1 MSAPRRVERE
11 GDRVPLGGYCEI
23 CQRWVWLNPDGS
35 CERGHP
41 PVRVRDIQQLSPM
54 RTAATRTE
62 EPPMMLTRRAH
73 YRWWWRHSLWILGT
87 FTFDF
92 FSWASFFYIGARA
105 RRGAWIGAGFLYLLP
120 VIATITS
127 IGTPWLRLAL
137 GVQAAAAAGSVL
149 HAFLARPRYRAIM
162 FGDVPRRGLTAPPQ
176 PPRLLQTVERPAL
189 PAGTDEVVAEIIDQ
203 AHDRLQAVL
212 DLSNE
217 IGKQA
222 VRTEVENLCHT
233 GEQILAEL
241 GREPRQ
247 VELARAFLTY
257 YLEAAQRIVKR
268 YVELGRRESPAQE
281 VCDALERAEQSLE
294 SIQRAFDQQLAG
306 LLQSEVIDLDSEIA
320 LLEKTVEMDG
330 MGKMRPVGRHTR
342 GRG

>member
-1 MSAPRRVERE
+1 M
-11 GDRVPLGGYCEI
+11 PLGGYCEI

-41 PVRVRDIQQLSPM
+41 PVRVRDVQQLSPL
-54 RTAATRTE
+54 RTPALRTE
-62 EPPMMLTRRAH
+62 EAPPMLTRRAQ
-73 YRWWWRHSLWILGT
+73 YRWWWRHSLWILWT

-92 FSWASFFYIGARA
+92 LSWAGFFYIGARA

-127 IGTPWLRLAL
+127 FGTPWLRVAL
-137 GVQAAAAAGSVL
+137 GVQAVAAAGSVL
-149 HAFLARPRYRAIM
+149 HAFLARPHYRAIM

-176 PPRLLQTVERPAL
+176 PPRLLQAVERPAL
-189 PAGTDEVVAEIIDQ
+189 PAGTDQVVAEIIEQ

-212 DLSNE
+212 DMSNE
-217 IGKQA
+217 IPKQS
-222 VRTEVENLCHT
+222 VRTKVEQLCRT
-233 GEQILAEL
+233 GEHIVAEL

-281 VCDALERAEQSLE
+281 VRDTLERAEVSLD
-294 SIQRAFDQQLAG
+294 SIQRAFDQQLAA
-306 LLQSEVIDLDSEIA
+306 LLQSDIIDLDSEIE
-320 LLEKTVEMDG
+320 LLEKTVQMDG
-330 MGKMRPVGRHTR
+330 MGKMRPAGRHTR
-342 GRG
+342 GQG

>member
-1 MSAPRRVERE
+1 V
-11 GDRVPLGGYCEI
+11 
-23 CQRWVWLNPDGS
+23 
-35 CERGHP
+35 
-41 PVRVRDIQQLSPM
+41 
-54 RTAATRTE
+54 
-62 EPPMMLTRRAH
+62 
-73 YRWWWRHSLWILGT
+73 
-87 FTFDF
+87 
-92 FSWASFFYIGARA
+92 
-105 RRGAWIGAGFLYLLP
+105 
-120 VIATITS
+120 
-127 IGTPWLRLAL
+127 
-137 GVQAAAAAGSVL
+137 AAAGSVL

-189 PAGTDEVVAEIIDQ
+189 PAGTVEVVAEIIDQ
-203 AHDRLQAVL
+203 AHTRLQAVL

-217 IGKQA
+217 IGKQS
-222 VRTEVENLCHT
+222 VRTEVERLCHT

-281 VCDALERAEQSLE
+281 VCDALGRAEESLE

-306 LLQSEVIDLDSEIA
+306 LLQSEVIDLDSEIE
-320 LLEKTVEMDG
+320 LLEKTVQMDG
-330 MGKMRPVGRHTR
+330 MGKMRPVGRRTR
-342 GRG
+342 GQG

>member
-1 MSAPRRVERE
+1 M
-11 GDRVPLGGYCEI
+11 PLGGYCEI

-41 PVRVRDIQQLSPM
+41 PVRVRDVQQLSPL
-54 RTAATRTE
+54 RTPALRTE
-62 EPPMMLTRRAH
+62 EAPRMLTRRAQ
-73 YRWWWRHSLWILGT
+73 YRWWWRHSLWILWT

-92 FSWASFFYIGARA
+92 LSWAGFFYIGARA

-127 IGTPWLRLAL
+127 FGTPWLRVAL
-137 GVQAAAAAGSVL
+137 GVQAVAAAGSVL
-149 HAFLARPRYRAIM
+149 HAFLARPHYRAIM

-176 PPRLLQTVERPAL
+176 PPRLLQAVERPAL
-189 PAGTDEVVAEIIDQ
+189 PAGTDQVVAEIIEQ

-212 DLSNE
+212 DMSNE
-217 IGKQA
+217 IPKQS
-222 VRTEVENLCHT
+222 VRTKVEQLCRT
-233 GEQILAEL
+233 GEHIVAEL

-281 VCDALERAEQSLE
+281 VRDTLERAEVSLD
-294 SIQRAFDQQLAG
+294 SIQRAFDQQLAA
-306 LLQSEVIDLDSEIA
+306 LLQSDIIDLDSEIE
-320 LLEKTVEMDG
+320 LLEKTVQMDG
-330 MGKMRPVGRHTR
+330 MGKMRPAGRHTR
-342 GRG
+342 GQG

>member
-1 MSAPRRVERE
+1 M
-11 GDRVPLGGYCEI
+11 PLGGYCEI

-54 RTAATRTE
+54 RTAAVRTE

-73 YRWWWRHSLWILGT
+73 YRWWWRHSLWIIGT

-92 FSWASFFYIGARA
+92 LSWASFFYIGARA

-127 IGTPWLRLAL
+127 IGTPWLRVAL
-137 GVQAAAAAGSVL
+137 GVQAVAAAGSVL

-203 AHDRLQAVL
+203 ADTRLQAVL

-217 IGKQA
+217 IGKQS
-222 VRTEVENLCHT
+222 VRAEVERLCHT

-281 VCDALERAEQSLE
+281 VCDALGRAEESLE

-306 LLQSEVIDLDSEIA
+306 LLQSEVIDLDSEIE
-320 LLEKTVEMDG
+320 LLEKTVQMDG

-342 GRG
+342 GQS